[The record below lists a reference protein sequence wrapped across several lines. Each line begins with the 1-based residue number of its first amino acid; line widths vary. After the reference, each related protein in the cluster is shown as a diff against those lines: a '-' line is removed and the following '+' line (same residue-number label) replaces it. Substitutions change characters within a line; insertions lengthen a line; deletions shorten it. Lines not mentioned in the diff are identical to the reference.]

1 MCLLIF
7 DRHLTLHS
15 QMDLPSSDTTVLD
28 QQQLNGLWDALQRAP
43 RKRPPSQLLSE
54 FANGIADVVSTDD
67 GSVNK
72 YDLLC
77 PRKQCGS
84 IILKKGVA
92 TMVEKPSMQVG

>member
-1 MCLLIF
+1 
-7 DRHLTLHS
+7 
-15 QMDLPSSDTTVLD
+15 MDLPSSDATALD
-28 QQQLNGLWDALQRAP
+28 QRQLNGLWDALQRAP
-43 RKRPPSQLLSE
+43 RSRERPPSQLLSE

-84 IILKKGVA
+84 VILKKGVA

>member
-1 MCLLIF
+1 
-7 DRHLTLHS
+7 
-15 QMDLPSSDTTVLD
+15 MDLPSSDATVPN
-28 QQQLNGLWDALQRAP
+28 QQQLNELWGALQRASS
-43 RKRPPSQLLSE
+43 REKPPSQLLSE

-92 TMVEKPSMQVG
+92 TMVEKPSVEVGIFRS

>member
-1 MCLLIF
+1 
-7 DRHLTLHS
+7 
-15 QMDLPSSDTTVLD
+15 MDLPSSDPTVPN
-28 QQQLNGLWDALQRAP
+28 QQQLNDLWSALQRASS
-43 RKRPPSQLLSE
+43 RERSPSQLLSD
-54 FANGIADVVSTDD
+54 FANGIADVISTDN

-92 TMVEKPSMQVG
+92 TMVEKASIEVGIFRS